1 MQVVK
6 EIFKAKNCIWVIL
19 FISSLQSTNDFN
31 HVYSPYNTSSGKKK
45 SKNIQ
50 TIVVTK
56 NTPDFFSDIDFYSL
70 YIQSQKKT

>member
-31 HVYSPYNTSSGKKK
+31 HVYSPYNTSSGKKE
-45 SKNIQ
+45 I
-50 TIVVTK
+50 
-56 NTPDFFSDIDFYSL
+56 
-70 YIQSQKKT
+70 